1 MHAAVDPPA
10 VIATLRYLLT
20 VAVADPQSRIREAVL
35 TCLAPRTD
43 PYLAHVELVQI
54 ICVCLRDPHVQVCAA
69 ALSLAGRLMARNPSV
84 VVPAL
89 WRVLIQLTH
98 EVQVST
104 NPTAQAEAAR
114 LLSILIGAARA

>member
-1 MHAAVDPPA
+1 M
-10 VIATLRYLLT
+10 
-20 VAVADPQSRIREAVL
+20 
-35 TCLAPRTD
+35 
-43 PYLAHVELVQI
+43 QI
-54 ICVCLRDPHVQVCAA
+54 ICACLRDPHAQVCTA
-69 ALSLAGRLMARNPSV
+69 ALSLAGRRMARNPSV